1 MAVTTTDIH
10 TAADALA
17 ARGKRPTLAAVRAE
31 LGTGSFST
39 IGEAMK
45 SWKAPDSQQA
55 PTVAAPDAVVQRATD
70 LASQVWAIAQE
81 EAEQRMQVERAT
93 LEQRQQELEAART
106 EAMEAADVAVAQLD
120 EVQRQLDLVQAER
133 DALLQQVAVVQ
144 AQLAESTARAQRA
157 EQLAHDAR
165 AAETEAREAAA
176 ALRGKLEA
184 IEAQHK
190 PSTT

>member
-10 TAADALA
+10 AAADALA

>member
-10 TAADALA
+10 AAADALA
-17 ARGKRPTLAAVRAE
+17 GRGKRPTLAAVRAE
-31 LGTGSFST
+31 LGAGSFST
-39 IGEAMK
+39 IGEAMQ

-55 PTVAAPDAVVQRATD
+55 PTVAAPDAVVQRATE
-70 LASQVWAIAQE
+70 LASQVWAIARE
-81 EAEQRMQVERAT
+81 EAEQRMQLERDT
-93 LEQRQQELEAART
+93 MEQQRLAVEAART
-106 EAMEAADVAVAQLD
+106 EAMEAADVAVTQLD
-120 EVQRQLDLVQAER
+120 EAQRQLDLVRAER
-133 DALLQQVAVVQ
+133 DALQQQVAVVQ

-165 AAETEAREAAA
+165 TAETEAREAAA

-184 IEAQHK
+184 IGAQRK

>member
-10 TAADALA
+10 AAADALA

-133 DALLQQVAVVQ
+133 DALLQQAAVVQ

-165 AAETEAREAAA
+165 VSETEAREAAA

>member
-10 TAADALA
+10 AAADALA
-17 ARGKRPTLAAVRAE
+17 GRGKRPTLAAVRAE
-31 LGTGSFST
+31 LGAGSFYT

-55 PTVAAPDAVVQRATD
+55 PTVAAPDAVVQRATE
-70 LASQVWAIAQE
+70 LASQVWAIARE
-81 EAEQRMQVERAT
+81 EAEQRMQLERDT
-93 LEQRQQELEAART
+93 MEQQRLSVEAART

-165 AAETEAREAAA
+165 TAETEAREAAA

-184 IEAQHK
+184 IGAQRK

>member
-10 TAADALA
+10 AAADSLA